1 MLQCEKKVKKLKY
14 TTEMKADPFFS
25 AFTHN
30 ALSNF
35 SHGIKMEAMG
45 LLSLL
50 AVICFL

>member
-1 MLQCEKKVKKLKY
+1 
-14 TTEMKADPFFS
+14 MKADPIFS

-45 LLSLL
+45 LLPLL
-50 AVICFL
+50 PIICFL